1 MKIRLSVIPPDDLTD
16 ITRLVDDLRNAVNV
30 GDMDGVDSAT
40 DKLLAM
46 TANTRSVNL
55 SEEEW
60 RRFLAGAKIQNAA
73 FQSNYLISEEQCSQY
88 FPDTTAETMILQ
100 LPFSEWEGDDV

>member
-16 ITRLVDDLRNAVNV
+16 ITRLVDDLRNAVNA
-30 GDMDGVDSAT
+30 GDMDGVDGAT
-40 DKLLAM
+40 EKLLVL

-60 RRFLAGAKIQNAA
+60 RRFLAGAKVQNAA
-73 FQSNYLISEEQCSQY
+73 FQSNYLISEELCSQY
-88 FPDTTAETMILQ
+88 FPDAPAETMILQ
-100 LPFSEWEGDDV
+100 LPFNEWEDEDV